1 MCARTSSLVA
11 FSLYAFLLTPV
22 ALFGQEDMA
31 READEAPDRS
41 AIVASALSAAPTG
54 IAADASVAD
63 WDGNVLRVGMND
75 YTCLPDDPDVPG
87 NSPMCLDSGW
97 MAWAE
102 AWQGR
107 TDPPELESLAFGYM
121 LQGDSPVSNVDPYAT
136 EPTDD
141 NDWIEDSG
149 PHIMML
155 VPDPSML
162 DGITTDHENGGPW
175 VMWKDTPYVHVMI
188 PTTKKN

>member
-11 FSLYAFLLTPV
+11 FSLSAFVLAPTALL
-22 ALFGQEDMA
+22 GQEDMA
-31 READEAPDRS
+31 REAQEASDRS
-41 AIVASALSAAPTG
+41 AVVGSALSAAPTA

-63 WDGNVLRVGMND
+63 WDGNVLRVGTND

-102 AWQGR
+102 AWQNR
-107 TDPPELESLAFGYM
+107 ADPPLLDSPAFGYM
-121 LQGDSPVSNVDPYAT
+121 LQGDFPVSNVDPYAT
-136 EPTDD
+136 GPTDD
-141 NDWIEDSG
+141 NDWIMDSG

-155 VPDPSML
+155 VPDRSML
-162 DGITTDHENGGPW
+162 GGITTDHENGGPW
-175 VMWKDTPYVHVMI
+175 VMWKDTPYAHVMI
-188 PTTKKN
+188 PAAKK